1 MALTQIEVKIETKAS
16 KQAVWALLADYG
28 NIHKYTSGVVASH
41 LTTPGKQGLGMTRR
55 CDLPGKPGSNY
66 VVEKIVE
73 WRDGDSFAFVIT
85 DTNAPIKD
93 AKVRWTAREH
103 GNKSEIIVQARYRPK
118 LGILGALMNVLIIK
132 GQLGKNLAA
141 ILNDMKIV
149 LEKREGLVKAA

>member
-16 KQAVWALLADYG
+16 KQAAWSLLADYG
-28 NIHKYTSGVVASH
+28 NIHKYTSGVVASR
-41 LTTPGKQGLGMTRR
+41 LTTTEKQGLGATRR

-93 AKVRWTAREH
+93 AKVRWTVQER
-103 GNKSEIIVQARYRPK
+103 GSKSDLIVQAQYRTK
-118 LGILGALMNVLIIK
+118 LGILGAVMNMLIIK
-132 GQLGKNLAA
+132 RQGFL
-141 ILNDMKIV
+141 
-149 LEKREGLVKAA
+149 